1 MMGMRKMGGFTG
13 IFKCLFLMNFVM
25 LGGESSGVAVGFHS
39 QMFSGRPGTQFVED
53 FEDRLLAA
61 YAKARLKDKKLSK
74 AEFLLQ
80 LPGVLEYEA
89 LQLWRKKRDEIL
101 TEPED
106 GEQRKVWDPLADIIK
121 LFREH
126 FGVPSAEKVRE
137 LQISRGSGR
146 RKPAGC

>member
-1 MMGMRKMGGFTG
+1 MGKLFAG
-13 IFKCLFLMNFVM
+13 IFKCLFLVNFM
-25 LGGESSGVAVGFHS
+25 MIGSESSGVAVGFHL
-39 QMFSGRPGTQFVED
+39 QMFSGRPDSQSVED
-53 FEDRLLAA
+53 FEDRLLAT

-106 GEQRKVWDPLADIIK
+106 GE
-121 LFREH
+121 
-126 FGVPSAEKVRE
+126 
-137 LQISRGSGR
+137 
-146 RKPAGC
+146 